1 MSNPLVLHL
10 APHILKAKQ
19 AGANIN
25 LTKGCYA
32 RTMSPKIELH
42 NNYEML
48 AAHCAGPAGPI
59 DPLLDRR
66 KDYAFVIIR
75 YFRIHPEG

>member
-1 MSNPLVLHL
+1 
-10 APHILKAKQ
+10 
-19 AGANIN
+19 
-25 LTKGCYA
+25 
-32 RTMSPKIELH
+32 MSPKIELH